1 MRLLQLRLHQ
11 FRSYEQLTLM
21 PPPGI
26 TILIGENGAGKTNLL
41 EAIHLCC
48 LGRSHR
54 TSNDR
59 DMIRI
64 GSTTCAVHAR
74 VARTSVQD
82 EVGVRLFAAQ
92 GERKIVFVNGKTVP
106 RMGELMGHMTCV
118 MFSPEDLDLVK
129 GAPKGRRVF
138 LDMLL
143 SQSQAAYFYALQHY
157 NGILRQRNAL
167 LKEIARG
174 RAEAGMLDIW
184 DEQLAKAAAPIV
196 IQRRDAAN
204 AISELATEHYTF
216 IAGRKTERFFL
227 RYQGTFMDSLDPEAD
242 MRKRLAAS
250 REDDLRRLSTGPGPH
265 RDDLQ
270 LMLSGNDM
278 RAFASQGQAR
288 TAALAMRLAQ
298 IDILTRAHKETPLL
312 LLDDVMSELDE
323 GRQARLLVRLDRMQT
338 LLTCTELN
346 SIQNVRPSCV
356 LTVKGGTVKA
366 I

>member
-1 MRLLQLRLHQ
+1 MRLQQLRLHQ

-59 DMIRI
+59 DMIRL

-74 VARTSVQD
+74 VQRAVVRD
-82 EVGVRLFAAQ
+82 EVGVRLFAPQ
-92 GERKIVFVNGKTVP
+92 GERKVVFVNGKTVS

-129 GAPKGRRVF
+129 GAPKGRRIF

-143 SQSQAAYFYALQHY
+143 AQSQAAYFYALQQY
-157 NGILRQRNAL
+157 NAVLRQRNAL
-167 LKEIARG
+167 LKEIARN
-174 RAEAGMLDIW
+174 RADPKLLDIW
-184 DEQLAKAAAPIV
+184 DEQLAKSAAPIV
-196 IQRRDAAN
+196 IQRRDAAG
-204 AISELATEHYTF
+204 AISELATGHYAY
-216 IAGRKTERFFL
+216 IAGRTKERFFL
-227 RYQGTFMDSLDPEAD
+227 RYQGLLMDSLDPAKD
-242 MRKRLAAS
+242 LLLRLNAS
-250 REDDLRRLSTGPGPH
+250 REDDIRRQTTTAGPH

-298 IDILTRAHKETPLL
+298 IDILTRAHQETPLL
-312 LLDDVMSELDE
+312 LLDDVMSELDA
-323 GRQARLLVRLDRMQT
+323 GRQSRLLVRLDRMQT
-338 LLTCTELN
+338 LITCTELN
-346 SIQNVRPSCV
+346 SIKNIQPSCV
-356 LTVKGGTVKA
+356 LTVKEGKVQS